1 MNDAILHL
9 GLIDDDA
16 ILLDAAALEL
26 ALLDQPETDLDV
38 HVDTLTAITERLAVL
53 GGEAQSS
60 AARAAVLAEVI
71 AGEFGFAGDRVAY
84 DDPANADL
92 IQVMERRR
100 GLPVSLAIL
109 YVSAARRLSWPAHAL
124 NTPGHVLVQI
134 GEDVAPVLIDP
145 FNAGRIV
152 EPAQLAALL
161 AQTLGP
167 DGTATSEHLAP
178 MSNRAVLLRLLLNQA
193 TRAERGGDYE
203 RALTLYGRMTSVAP
217 GSGHAWWERARLE
230 LMHDDVPAARSSL
243 SAMLEMTRDPATR
256 THIAAALDSLAGR
269 ER

>member
-1 MNDAILHL
+1 MNDRILHL
-9 GLIDDDA
+9 GLIDDEA

-26 ALLDQPETDLDV
+26 AALDHPLVDLDD
-38 HVDTLTAITERLAVL
+38 HVETLTAITERLAIL
-53 GGEAQSS
+53 GGDAVTN
-60 AARAAVLAEVI
+60 AARAAVLADVI

-109 YVSAARRLSWPAHAL
+109 YVAAARRLSWPAQAL

-134 GEDVAPVLIDP
+134 GEGTAPVLIDP
-145 FNAGRIV
+145 FNAGQIV
-152 EPAQLAALL
+152 EPPQLAALL
-161 AQTLGP
+161 ARTLGP
-167 DGTATSEHLAP
+167 EGVATSEHLAP
-178 MSNRAVLLRLLLNQA
+178 MTNRSVLLRLLLNQA
-193 TRAERGGDYE
+193 TRAEQGGDYE
-203 RALTLYGRMTSVAP
+203 RALTLYQRMTSVAP

-243 SAMLEMTRDPATR
+243 SAMLEMTREPATR
-256 THIAAALDSLAGR
+256 THIAAALDSLATR
-269 ER
+269 DR

>member
-1 MNDAILHL
+1 MNDRILHL
-9 GLIDDDA
+9 GLIDDEA

-26 ALLDQPETDLDV
+26 AALDHPDMDLDD
-38 HVDTLTAITERLAVL
+38 HVETLTAITERLAML
-53 GGEAQSS
+53 GGDAHSS
-60 AARAAVLAEVI
+60 TARATVLADVI
-71 AGEFGFAGDRVAY
+71 AGEFGFVGDRVAY

-92 IQVMERRR
+92 IQVMDRRR

-109 YVSAARRLSWPAHAL
+109 YVAAARRLSWPAHAL

-134 GEDVAPVLIDP
+134 GEGTAPVLIDP

-152 EPAQLAALL
+152 EPPQLAALL
-161 AQTLGP
+161 ARVIGP

-178 MSNRAVLLRLLLNQA
+178 MTNRSVLLRLLLNQA
-193 TRAERGGDYE
+193 TRAEQAGDHA
-203 RALTLYGRMTSVAP
+203 RALTLYQRMTSVVP

-230 LMHDDVPAARSSL
+230 LIHDDVPAARASL

-256 THIAAALDSLAGR
+256 THIAAALDSLPGR
-269 ER
+269 DR